1 MTKKQATANFSG
13 VHRRGVLCAAVV
25 GFLPCFTAYA
35 SEAGP
40 VSMQSDMALKESE
53 LASKRME
60 LCSAANP
67 TGLGLQGDYYEAD
80 DCTGPIILSRVE
92 GPVQLDPAAVWPQKA
107 PRSARWRGW
116 IKPPLPGKYA
126 FHADHPRAMIVVA
139 HQVFNGGDGSALNQ
153 IEMAAGRYY
162 PLVLEVHGLNVTV
175 DEVRLEWTAP
185 HGMRYLLP
193 RALMYLP
200 T

>member
-1 MTKKQATANFSG
+1 
-13 VHRRGVLCAAVV
+13 
-25 GFLPCFTAYA
+25 
-35 SEAGP
+35 
-40 VSMQSDMALKESE
+40 
-53 LASKRME
+53 
-60 LCSAANP
+60 
-67 TGLGLQGDYYEAD
+67 
-80 DCTGPIILSRVE
+80 
-92 GPVQLDPAAVWPQKA
+92 
-107 PRSARWRGW
+107 
-116 IKPPLPGKYA
+116 
-126 FHADHPRAMIVVA
+126 MIVVA